1 MGKVLDNLKD
11 NLNVLVD
18 QPKLIHAES
27 FIMGMMDS
35 WEAEFPP
42 LQEYMDHKL
51 KQQKSNYFN
60 STSTT
65 KAAPL
70 K

>member
-18 QPKLIHAES
+18 QPKLIHTES

-35 WEAEFPP
+35 WKAELPP
-42 LQEYMDHKL
+42 LQEYMDNKL